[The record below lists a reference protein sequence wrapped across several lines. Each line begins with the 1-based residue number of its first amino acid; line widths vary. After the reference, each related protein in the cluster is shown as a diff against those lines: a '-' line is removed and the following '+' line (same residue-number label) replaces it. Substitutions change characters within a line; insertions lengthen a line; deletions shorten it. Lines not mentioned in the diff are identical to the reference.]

1 MNITPTHSFYNV
13 KLIKKNNEQKQESTQ
28 TTYTTNPNFELRAK
42 FNDHLLSFGAQVD
55 KGLGRFYET
64 NKDRM
69 PITVYRYVSSIED
82 KSRLT
87 PLEAQQRAFSKLND
101 AKTIQDIKQDF
112 PDEELFNELT
122 EASKTK
128 AKRGILQSVKENEE
142 LLKLS
147 DQGILK
153 DKSDLTVYLV
163 KKIFLEGKTI
173 DEINEDLENDLDED
187 FKADFK
193 FKNKDKESESKYVYG
208 STLKALGIKTPAFEY
223 QQSLRYTREGYS
235 DAVGESIKKGLRE
248 FWDSLD
254 DEERTAKAKKS
265 VEKFEN
271 WWDSIPLNKKLEMIA
286 DDVSSEEMLKSFKKT
301 QKSEEKTKAQTETKT
316 LPEEKD
322 KTTRKHV
329 KVGSDK
335 LSKDELFKKWATIQ
349 LKNYEASLTEA
360 EKDSLHIKRMQRLTT
375 RWSSMSP
382 EERTDYISK
391 MKAGSEPLRYTMIDA
406 WNHSTDLIKDL
417 STHLKK
423 NQIYKP
429 ADLLYS
435 TQEFS
440 QFQSQVMSEF
450 WAEHQNYAAELGE
463 KIIESQNKIKEAI
476 ASGTFEALK
485 KQIMRDKNQR
495 IKEMNAFNA
504 QQNKIAEK
512 EKNIKEN
519 EKPYVKEFKEAYM
532 RTLGHRL
539 KVLPNEYIDD
549 FMDVIAN
556 DMDEEQ
562 IKTWTK
568 NLNGEKITPE
578 EQKILQSITQTEPVR
593 GARINRAIEAAGATI
608 LYECTRNPEV
618 FLMSHS
624 DVKTALYK
632 LDKGDNPIEL
642 GSLKY
647 NRDFQIPVIKNK
659 FSKERL
665 SNLYRQFK
673 EDITPNET
681 NEIVDYYFTNYKTY
695 DQKLNEIIQNSCVP
709 ITINGNN
716 VKELKE
722 YLSLYGKSL
731 SIIFSEK
738 SEYPKAVKKAFYEKL
753 KANAPA
759 SLNKSFEYC
768 FFEKQDAFEKEEK
781 IKAISYLY
789 QNRFYF
795 VPRKYLNAYCK
806 EMAKE
811 LRNIDSMN
819 IYDIFEK
826 QVCTKRKNTNENHKL
841 TLIQK
846 ATMSPLA
853 KYTILI
859 TEQALADALYE
870 ATGDVSVYQMEIE
883 ELCDNI
889 ELFNLVKKF
898 PSEPRNYTSQS
909 QEKPISLVAKK
920 KINTTT
926 IEKRIREYTEEV
938 TQWLDENKKSPENLY
953 AEDLLYILNPDENMP
968 EKDAAVSARM
978 KKYALNLK

>member
-1 MNITPTHSFYNV
+1 MNITPIHSFYNV

-223 QQSLRYTREGYS
+223 QQSLRYTRAGYS

-665 SNLYRQFK
+665 TALYKYFK
-673 EDITPNET
+673 EDI
-681 NEIVDYYFTNYKTY
+681 NEIELADIMDRYFMPVSNDPIVRNLLK
-695 DQKLNEIIQNSCVP
+695 NSDVTT
-709 ITINGNN
+709 TINGFNPN
-716 VKELKE
+716 ELKN
-722 YLSLYGKSL
+722 YLRIYGNTL

-738 SEYPKAVKKAFYEKL
+738 SSYPQEVKKALYAKIKLDTPAELKKDMEKCYL
-753 KANAPA
+753 
-759 SLNKSFEYC
+759 
-768 FFEKQDAFEKEEK
+768 EKPDAFKKEEK
-781 IKAISYLY
+781 IKRIAFLY
-789 QNRFYF
+789 KKRFDF
-795 VPRKYLNAYCK
+795 VPQTYIDTYMK
-806 EMAKE
+806 EMSQE
-811 LRNIDSMN
+811 LRT
-819 IYDIFEK
+819 YDYDELDNFEK
-826 QVCTKRKNTNENHKL
+826 SVCSKRKNENEHHQLAFGPK
-841 TLIQK
+841 T
-846 ATMSPLA
+846 AYSPESKIKMLV
-853 KYTILI
+853 I
-859 TEQALADALYE
+859 EQAMADVLFQS
-870 ATGDVSVYQMEIE
+870 TGNIDVYKMNFE

-889 ELFNLVKKF
+889 EIFNLVKKY
-898 PSEPRNYTSQS
+898 PSQERKYYSQS
-909 QEKPISLVAKK
+909 IGKYIAIAATKR
-920 KINTTT
+920 INTAS
-926 IEKRIREYTEEV
+926 IEKLAKEYQNEVKEWLHEEA
-938 TQWLDENKKSPENLY
+938 QSNEKLKLI
-953 AEDLLYILNPDENMP
+953 DLLYILNPDENMP
-968 EKDAAVSARM
+968 EKDDAVSDRIKSYKM
-978 KKYALNLK
+978 NLE